1 MANFKILTSAVCGA
15 STKLNEMLNGIDAF
29 GDKLLE
35 KLEEGPAKTAGE
47 LSTEVIDE
55 TNKAQEKLAGL
66 VPKLPTLKSLGL
78 QDSVDDLKKLV
89 GQGKAYA
96 DKVAELS
103 AAFGNLDFE
112 KIMEATCEADNK
124 KIIDGKVVTGSK
136 NVTMQEGFGT
146 VEKYIKTLPS
156 LSLGNLTISGAL
168 ADAQKIVDEVKDGI
182 TLVKNLEKEI
192 DDIGI
197 DTIKKGITLVKDS
210 DLFVDE
216 DVTKD
221 DKNVIT
227 TDVETPE
234 GPIKLKGIDVTEDD
248 K

>member
-15 STKLNEMLNGIDAF
+15 STKLNEMLNGIDEF

-78 QDSVDDLKKLV
+78 QDSVNDLKLLI

-96 DKVAELS
+96 DKVAELA

-124 KIIDGKVVTGSK
+124 KIVDGKVVTLPK
-136 NVTMQEGFGT
+136 KVKMQEGAAT
-146 VEKYIKTLPS
+146 IEAYIKTLPS
-156 LSLGNLTISGAL
+156 VGLDALGIGGAIGE
-168 ADAQKIVDEVKDGI
+168 AQKIVDKVKD
-182 TLVKNLEKEI
+182 
-192 DDIGI
+192 
-197 DTIKKGITLVKDS
+197 GITLVKDS

-216 DVTKD
+216 NPNTEPGNEILEINVVADEVGTSYD
-221 DKNVIT
+221 NEDK
-227 TDVETPE
+227 
-234 GPIKLKGIDVTEDD
+234 
-248 K
+248 

>member
-15 STKLNEMLNGIDAF
+15 STKLNEMLNGIDEF

-78 QDSVDDLKKLV
+78 QDSVNDLKLLI

-96 DKVAELS
+96 DKVAELA

-124 KIIDGKVVTGSK
+124 KIVDGKVVTLPK
-136 NVTMQEGFGT
+136 KVKMQEGAAT
-146 VEKYIKTLPS
+146 IEAYIKTLPS
-156 LSLGNLTISGAL
+156 VGLDALGIGGAIGE
-168 ADAQKIVDEVKDGI
+168 AQKIVDKVKDGI
-182 TLVKNLEKEI
+182 TLVKDLEKEI

-216 DVTKD
+216 NPNTPINPGDDTLEINVTASDYVD
-221 DKNVIT
+221 DK
-227 TDVETPE
+227 
-234 GPIKLKGIDVTEDD
+234 
-248 K
+248 

>member
-89 GQGKAYA
+89 GDATAYA
-96 DKVAELS
+96 NKVADLA

-124 KIIDGKVVTGSK
+124 KIIGGKVVTVSK
-136 NVTMQEGFGT
+136 KVKMQEGAAT
-146 VEKYIKTLPS
+146 IEAYIKTLPS
-156 LSLGNLTISGAL
+156 VGLDALGISGAIGE
-168 ADAQKIVDEVKDGI
+168 AKKIVDKVKDGI
-182 TLVKNLEKEI
+182 TLVKDLEKEI
-192 DDIGI
+192 DNIGI
-197 DTIKKGITLVKDS
+197 DTIKKGFTLIKDA
-210 DLFVDE
+210 
-216 DVTKD
+216 TKD
-221 DKNVIT
+221 ATKGDQEAEGKGNIVLEINVN
-227 TDVETPE
+227 
-234 GPIKLKGIDVTEDD
+234 EDD

>member
-89 GQGKAYA
+89 GDATAYA
-96 DKVAELS
+96 NKVADLA

-124 KIIDGKVVTGSK
+124 KIVDGKVVTLPK
-136 NVTMQEGFGT
+136 KVKMQEGAAT
-146 VEKYIKTLPS
+146 IEAYIKTYSYL
-156 LSLGNLTISGAL
+156 L
-168 ADAQKIVDEVKDGI
+168 
-182 TLVKNLEKEI
+182 
-192 DDIGI
+192 
-197 DTIKKGITLVKDS
+197 
-210 DLFVDE
+210 
-216 DVTKD
+216 
-221 DKNVIT
+221 
-227 TDVETPE
+227 
-234 GPIKLKGIDVTEDD
+234 
-248 K
+248 

>member
-124 KIIDGKVVTGSK
+124 KIIDGEVKTISKKVK
-136 NVTMQEGFGT
+136 MQEGFGT
-146 VEKYIKTLPS
+146 VEAYIKTLPS
-156 LSLGNLTISGAL
+156 AGLDALGIGGVIGEAQNLVA
-168 ADAQKIVDEVKDGI
+168 EVKDGI
-182 TLVKNLEKEI
+182 TLVKGEVADATTKLAELER
-192 DDIGI
+192 GY
-197 DTIKKGITLVKDS
+197 
-210 DLFVDE
+210 
-216 DVTKD
+216 
-221 DKNVIT
+221 
-227 TDVETPE
+227 TDVKE
-234 GPIKLKGIDVTEDD
+234 KIDRIT
-248 K
+248 

>member
-15 STKLNEMLNGIDAF
+15 STKLNEMLNGIDEF

-78 QDSVDDLKKLV
+78 QDSVNDLKLLI

-96 DKVAELS
+96 DKVAELA

-124 KIIDGKVVTGSK
+124 KIVDGKVVTLPK
-136 NVTMQEGFGT
+136 KVKMQEGAAT
-146 VEKYIKTLPS
+146 IEAYIKTLPS
-156 LSLGNLTISGAL
+156 VGLDALGIGGAIGE
-168 ADAQKIVDEVKDGI
+168 AQKIVDKVKDGI
-182 TLVKNLEKEI
+182 TLVKDLEKEI

-216 DVTKD
+216 NPNTEPGNDILEINVVADEVGTSYD
-221 DKNVIT
+221 NEDK
-227 TDVETPE
+227 
-234 GPIKLKGIDVTEDD
+234 
-248 K
+248 

>member
-96 DKVAELS
+96 DKVAELA

-124 KIIDGKVVTGSK
+124 KIIGGKVVTVSK
-136 NVTMQEGFGT
+136 KVKMQEGAAT
-146 VEKYIKTLPS
+146 IEAYIKTLPS
-156 LSLGNLTISGAL
+156 VGLDSLGISGAIGE
-168 ADAQKIVDEVKDGI
+168 AKKIVDKVKDGI
-182 TLVKNLEKEI
+182 TLVKDLEKEI
-192 DDIGI
+192 DNIGI
-197 DTIKKGITLVKDS
+197 DTIKKGFTLIKDA
-210 DLFVDE
+210 
-216 DVTKD
+216 TKD
-221 DKNVIT
+221 ATKGDQEAEGKGNIVLEINVN
-227 TDVETPE
+227 
-234 GPIKLKGIDVTEDD
+234 EDD

>member
-15 STKLNEMLNGIDAF
+15 STKLNEMLNGIDEF

-78 QDSVDDLKKLV
+78 QDSVNDLKLLI

-96 DKVAELS
+96 DKVAELA

-124 KIIDGKVVTGSK
+124 KIVDGKVVTLPK
-136 NVTMQEGFGT
+136 KVKMQEGAAT
-146 VEKYIKTLPS
+146 IEAYIKTLPS
-156 LSLGNLTISGAL
+156 VGLDALGIGGAIGE
-168 ADAQKIVDEVKDGI
+168 AQKIVDKVKDGI
-182 TLVKNLEKEI
+182 TLVKDLEKEI

-216 DVTKD
+216 NPNTEPGNEILEINVVADEVGTSYD
-221 DKNVIT
+221 NEDK
-227 TDVETPE
+227 
-234 GPIKLKGIDVTEDD
+234 
-248 K
+248 

>member
-15 STKLNEMLNGIDAF
+15 STKLNEMLNGIDEF

-35 KLEEGPAKTAGE
+35 KLEDGPAKTAGE

-78 QDSVDDLKKLV
+78 QDSVNDLKLLI

-96 DKVAELS
+96 DKVAELA

-124 KIIDGKVVTGSK
+124 KIVDGKVVTLPK
-136 NVTMQEGFGT
+136 KVKMQEGAAT
-146 VEKYIKTLPS
+146 IEAYIKTLPS
-156 LSLGNLTISGAL
+156 VGLDALGIGGAIGE
-168 ADAQKIVDEVKDGI
+168 AQKIVDKVKDGI
-182 TLVKNLEKEI
+182 TLVKDLEKEI

-216 DVTKD
+216 NPNTEPGNDILEINVVADEVGTSYD
-221 DKNVIT
+221 NEDK
-227 TDVETPE
+227 
-234 GPIKLKGIDVTEDD
+234 
-248 K
+248 

>member
-15 STKLNEMLNGIDAF
+15 STKLNEMLNGIDEF

-78 QDSVDDLKKLV
+78 QDSVNDLKLLI

-96 DKVAELS
+96 DKVAELA

-124 KIIDGKVVTGSK
+124 KIVDGKVVTLPK
-136 NVTMQEGFGT
+136 KVKMQEGAAT
-146 VEKYIKTLPS
+146 IEAYIKTLPS
-156 LSLGNLTISGAL
+156 VGLDALGIGGAIGE
-168 ADAQKIVDEVKDGI
+168 AQKIVDKVKDGI

-216 DVTKD
+216 NPNTEPGNDILEI
-221 DKNVIT
+221 NVVADEVGT
-227 TDVETPE
+227 SYDNENKE
-234 GPIKLKGIDVTEDD
+234 
-248 K
+248 

>member
-35 KLEEGPAKTAGE
+35 KLEQGPAKTAGE

-124 KIIDGKVVTGSK
+124 KIIDGKVVTVSK
-136 NVTMQEGFGT
+136 KVKMQEGAAT
-146 VEKYIKTLPS
+146 IEAYIKTLPS
-156 LSLGNLTISGAL
+156 VGLNALGVGGVIGSI
-168 ADAQKIVDEVKDGI
+168 DEAQKLVDKVKDGI
-182 TLVKNLEKEI
+182 TLVKDLEKEI
-192 DDIGI
+192 DNIGI
-197 DTIKKGITLVKDS
+197 DTIKKGIH
-210 DLFVDE
+210 
-216 DVTKD
+216 
-221 DKNVIT
+221 
-227 TDVETPE
+227 
-234 GPIKLKGIDVTEDD
+234 
-248 K
+248 

>member
-78 QDSVDDLKKLV
+78 QDSVDDLKRLV

-96 DKVAELS
+96 DKVAELA

-124 KIIDGKVVTGSK
+124 KIVDGKVVTLPK
-136 NVTMQEGFGT
+136 KVKMQEGAAT
-146 VEKYIKTLPS
+146 IEAYIKTLPS
-156 LSLGNLTISGAL
+156 VGLDALGIGGAIGE
-168 ADAQKIVDEVKDGI
+168 AQKIVDKVKDGI
-182 TLVKNLEKEI
+182 TLVKDLEKEI

-216 DVTKD
+216 NPNTEPGNDILEINVVADEVGTSYD
-221 DKNVIT
+221 NEDK
-227 TDVETPE
+227 
-234 GPIKLKGIDVTEDD
+234 
-248 K
+248 

>member
-1 MANFKILTSAVCGA
+1 
-15 STKLNEMLNGIDAF
+15 
-29 GDKLLE
+29 
-35 KLEEGPAKTAGE
+35 
-47 LSTEVIDE
+47 
-55 TNKAQEKLAGL
+55 

-124 KIIDGKVVTGSK
+124 KIIDGKVVTVSK
-136 NVTMQEGFGT
+136 KVKMQEGAAT
-146 VEKYIKTLPS
+146 IEAYIKTLPS
-156 LSLGNLTISGAL
+156 VGLNALGVGGVIGSI
-168 ADAQKIVDEVKDGI
+168 DEAQKLVDKVKDGI
-182 TLVKNLEKEI
+182 TLVKDLEKEI
-192 DDIGI
+192 DNIGI

-216 DVTKD
+216 NIKD
-221 DKNVIT
+221 TTSATSDTTSKGNVVFEIN
-227 TDVETPE
+227 
-234 GPIKLKGIDVTEDD
+234 VTEDD

>member
-15 STKLNEMLNGIDAF
+15 STKLNEMLNGIDEF

-78 QDSVDDLKKLV
+78 QDSVDDLKRLV
-89 GQGKAYA
+89 GDATAYA
-96 DKVAELS
+96 NKVADLA

-124 KIIDGKVVTGSK
+124 KIIGGKVVTLPK
-136 NVTMQEGFGT
+136 KVKMQEGAAT
-146 VEKYIKTLPS
+146 IEAYIKTLPS
-156 LSLGNLTISGAL
+156 VGLNALGVGGAIGE
-168 ADAQKIVDEVKDGI
+168 AQKLVDKVKDGI
-182 TLVKNLEKEI
+182 TLVKDLEKEI

-197 DTIKKGITLVKDS
+197 DTIKKGITLVKDA
-210 DLFVDE
+210 
-216 DVTKD
+216 TKD
-221 DKNVIT
+221 ATKGEQDTEGKGNIVLEINVT
-227 TDVETPE
+227 ASDYV
-234 GPIKLKGIDVTEDD
+234 DD

>member
-15 STKLNEMLNGIDAF
+15 STKLNEMLNGIDEF

-78 QDSVDDLKKLV
+78 QDEVDALKLLA
-89 GQGKAYA
+89 GDAIAYA
-96 DKVAELS
+96 DKVAS
-103 AAFGNLDFE
+103 IAAAFGNLDFE

-124 KIIDGKVVTGSK
+124 KIVDGKVVTLPK
-136 NVTMQEGFGT
+136 KVKMQEGAAT
-146 VEKYIKTLPS
+146 IEAYIKTLPS
-156 LSLGNLTISGAL
+156 VGLDALGIGGAIGE
-168 ADAQKIVDEVKDGI
+168 AQKIVDKVKDGI
-182 TLVKNLEKEI
+182 TLVKDLEKEI

-216 DVTKD
+216 NPNTEPGNDILEINVVADEVGTSYD
-221 DKNVIT
+221 NEDK
-227 TDVETPE
+227 
-234 GPIKLKGIDVTEDD
+234 
-248 K
+248 